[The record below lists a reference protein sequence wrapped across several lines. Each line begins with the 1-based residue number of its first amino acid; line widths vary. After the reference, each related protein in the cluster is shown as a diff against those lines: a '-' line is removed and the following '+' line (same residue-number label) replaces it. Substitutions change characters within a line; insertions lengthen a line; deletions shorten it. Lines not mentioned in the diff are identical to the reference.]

1 MSSFCHFFFDMS
13 HLSLLF
19 TDKILDKKLLSNFM
33 KLEDYLKNY
42 KKPKACFCIVLLL
55 VPAQKRQKKKAKEG
69 ETGTLFSSRV
79 GRKKN
84 VVYGT
89 VTVLTKIGKKCRKKV
104 LPFVESGCTRTEE
117 QQHGGVGKKGILP
130 GRVEMGTPC

>member
-1 MSSFCHFFFDMS
+1 MSRRS
-13 HLSLLF
+13 
-19 TDKILDKKLLSNFM
+19 KNDKKTR
-33 KLEDYLKNY
+33 
-42 KKPKACFCIVLLL
+42 
-55 VPAQKRQKKKAKEG
+55 KRGQNG
-69 ETGTLFSSRV
+69 DSFSSRV
-79 GRKKN
+79 GREKT